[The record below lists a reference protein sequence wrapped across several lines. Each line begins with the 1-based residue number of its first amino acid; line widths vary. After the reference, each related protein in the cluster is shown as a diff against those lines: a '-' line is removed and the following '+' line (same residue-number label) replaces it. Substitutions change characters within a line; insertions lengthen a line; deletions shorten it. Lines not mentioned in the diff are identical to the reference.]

1 VLNLQQISTAY
12 NTVVK
17 TVKILLAFQHHN
29 EAMGTVELSQ
39 MLGFHRST
47 VSRILKVLV
56 AYDFIQKDPNTKKFS
71 LSSAIITLASS
82 LKQSMKTELIQIS
95 KPYVD
100 ELRTKCKE
108 TVIIEL
114 PSGDGW
120 IMAYIAISPRPFRL
134 VAEVGERIPYHA
146 AAGSKVYLAF
156 SDPELK
162 ASLLKGK
169 LDPITKYTITD
180 RKQLDRKLEQ
190 IRQEGY
196 TFDKQHL
203 TEDVNAISVPIFDYR
218 DKPVASIVVAGS
230 PQRIKESNKSLFISE
245 LKETA
250 KLISNQLGYKKDARE
265 PDRGRSI

>member
-1 VLNLQQISTAY
+1 
-12 NTVVK
+12 
-17 TVKILLAFQHHN
+17 
-29 EAMGTVELSQ
+29 

-56 AYDFIQKDPNTKKFS
+56 AYDFIQRNPKTKKFS

-95 KPYVD
+95 KPYID
-100 ELRTKCKE
+100 ELRTKFKE
-108 TVIIEL
+108 TVIIEK

-134 VAEVGERIPYHA
+134 AAEVGERIPYHA

-156 SDPELK
+156 STPEFK
-162 ASLLKGK
+162 ASVLKGR

-180 RKQLDRKLEQ
+180 RKQFDRKLER
-190 IRQEGY
+190 IRREGY

-203 TEDVNAISVPIFDYR
+203 TEDVNAISAPIFDYR
-218 DKPVASIVVAGS
+218 NKPVASIVVAGS
-230 PQRIKESNKSLFISE
+230 PQRIKESNKSLFVSE

-250 KLISNQLGYKKDARE
+250 NQISNQLGYKKAVRQ
-265 PDRGRSI
+265 PDKDSTI